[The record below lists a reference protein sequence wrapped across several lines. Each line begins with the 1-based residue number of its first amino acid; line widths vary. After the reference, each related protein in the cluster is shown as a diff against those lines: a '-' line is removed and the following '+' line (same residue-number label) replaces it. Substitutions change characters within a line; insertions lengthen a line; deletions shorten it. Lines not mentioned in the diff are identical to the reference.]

1 MPYNQNTGIT
11 GRSVTVKYR
20 VGTNV
25 SFVHAGRV
33 YTEGDEIDE
42 AAFKNET
49 ALKSLI
55 AAGKLTTTPAGSGT
69 TPAAGAGSTPAAG
82 SEKEKDKK

>member
-55 AAGKLTTTPAGSGT
+55 AAGKLTT
-69 TPAAGAGSTPAAG
+69 PAAGTGDATSPA
-82 SEKEKDKK
+82 SEKGRDKK

>member
-20 VGTNV
+20 VGANV

-55 AAGKLTTTPAGSGT
+55 AAGKLTTPAGSGT
-69 TPAAGAGSTPAAG
+69 TPASKKG
-82 SEKEKDKK
+82 EDKK